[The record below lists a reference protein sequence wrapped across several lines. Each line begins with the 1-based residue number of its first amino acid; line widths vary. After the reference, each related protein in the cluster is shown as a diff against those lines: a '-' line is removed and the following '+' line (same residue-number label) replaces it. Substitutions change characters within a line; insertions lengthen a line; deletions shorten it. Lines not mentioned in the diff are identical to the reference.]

1 MARRTAPQH
10 DITKEGVYVPGSDL
24 AWDKARIDAEVAELR
39 DGLKP
44 QQVYGPK
51 VETWP
56 KIPVHEDDPARNH
69 TWWRYVQGA
78 TRYDLDAEG
87 VGEYLDRTKNP
98 EMWRIRRL
106 SGNDRARVLR
116 MWRGGLSLHD
126 GFVVAFLAGVVGL
139 DGAEG
144 DEGKELARLLE
155 ARASTGTRK
164 GRKVSDEDVLAAAD
178 AFDAVSG
185 LGAGDTVDDVGGA
198 VMSFCSPLSEE
209 EKKA

>member
-10 DITKEGVYVPGSDL
+10 DITKEGIYVPGSDL
-24 AWDKARIDAEVAELR
+24 AWDKTRIDAEVAELR

-51 VETWP
+51 VEKWP
-56 KIPVHEDDPARNH
+56 AVPVHEDDPARQH
-69 TWWRYVQGA
+69 AFWRYVQGT

-87 VGEYLDRTKNP
+87 IGEYLDRSKNP
-98 EMWRIRRL
+98 EMWRLRRI
-106 SGNDRARVLR
+106 SGNDRSRVQRL
-116 MWRGGLSLHD
+116 WRGGGHHE
-126 GFVVAFLAGVVGL
+126 GFVVAFLGGAVGL
-139 DGAEG
+139 DGAES

-164 GRKVSDEDVLAAAD
+164 GRKVTDDEVLAAAD
-178 AFDAVSG
+178 AFDAASG

-198 VMSFCSPLSEE
+198 VMSFCSPLTEE
-209 EKKA
+209 EKKT